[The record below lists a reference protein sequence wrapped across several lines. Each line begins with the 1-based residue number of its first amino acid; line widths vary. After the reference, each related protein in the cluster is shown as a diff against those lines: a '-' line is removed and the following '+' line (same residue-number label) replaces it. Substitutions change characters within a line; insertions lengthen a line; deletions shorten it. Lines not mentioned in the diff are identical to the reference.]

1 MRAGIFFV
9 KKPPGMTSHDV
20 VDVVRRVT
28 GEQRVGH
35 AGTLDPFA
43 TGVLVV
49 GIGRTA
55 TKTLGAVSSGTK
67 KSYRASIRLGAT
79 SDTDD
84 SDGRITV
91 DETVRPPTRD
101 AVLRSLEQFRGDIL
115 QTPPAYSS
123 IKIGGV
129 RSYKRARRGEAV
141 IPVPRNVTV
150 FSLRLISYVWPDLIL
165 DVTCSS
171 GTYIRSLARDLGD
184 ALGTGAYCA
193 ELVRTA
199 VGAYRLQDARTLDEI
214 QSDPERYLLSFSS
227 STSE

>member
-1 MRAGIFFV
+1 M
-9 KKPPGMTSHDV
+9 
-20 VDVVRRVT
+20 
-28 GEQRVGH
+28 
-35 AGTLDPFA
+35 
-43 TGVLVV
+43 
-49 GIGRTA
+49 
-55 TKTLGAVSSGTK
+55 
-67 KSYRASIRLGAT
+67 
-79 SDTDD
+79 
-84 SDGRITV
+84 
-91 DETVRPPTRD
+91 
-101 AVLRSLEQFRGDIL
+101 
-115 QTPPAYSS
+115 
-123 IKIGGV
+123 
-129 RSYKRARRGEAV
+129 
-141 IPVPRNVTV
+141 PRNVTV